1 LAVAAKGWTKWAMAQ
16 GLARLTPVLVCI
28 GIAFSPYI
36 VAVVCLIHV
45 LLSETDNNK
54 GGIQKILD
62 KSLWRVNDDFFN
74 AFHKMLLL
82 TVD

>member
-1 LAVAAKGWTKWAMAQ
+1 
-16 GLARLTPVLVCI
+16 VCI

-36 VAVVCLIHV
+36 VAVVCLMHV
-45 LLSETDNNK
+45 LLSETDNN
-54 GGIQKILD
+54 GEGIEKVFD
-62 KSLWRVNDDFFN
+62 KTMWRVTTILN